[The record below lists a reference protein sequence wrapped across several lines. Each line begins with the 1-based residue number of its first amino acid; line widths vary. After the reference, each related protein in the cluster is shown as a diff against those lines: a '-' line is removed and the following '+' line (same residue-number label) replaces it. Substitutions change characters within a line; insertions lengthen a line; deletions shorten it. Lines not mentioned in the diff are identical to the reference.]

1 MPLLEYRVYIVDDAN
16 DRILQR
22 IHLMCDSDEMAEE
35 RARQLV
41 DRFPINCGKPRNFW
55 DALSR
60 SSEGRFSWRMPG
72 VRPPKK

>member
-1 MPLLEYRVYIVDDAN
+1 MALRGKPMPLLEYRVYIVDDAN

-41 DRFPINCGKPRNFW
+41 DRFPIELWQDTK
-55 DALSR
+55 LL
-60 SSEGRFSWRMPG
+60 GRFE
-72 VRPPKK
+72 PKQ